1 MASSNHNT
9 NDIYKLYVKYEW
21 IGSPHRDYTLKAY
34 SKFSSAKIYDSSGN
48 TNKINMDG
56 QSPSGFTDSSYT
68 GMHSNCDRYFAEPAE
83 PAEPPRSI
91 ADTEVKSLLDIMNKA
106 DNVG

>member
-9 NDIYKLYVKYEW
+9 NDIYTLYVNYEW
-21 IGSPHRDYTLKAY
+21 IRSPHRDYTLKAY

-48 TNKINMDG
+48 TNEINMDG

-68 GMHSNCDRYFAEPAE
+68 GMHSDCDRYF
-83 PAEPPRSI
+83 AEPPRSI
-91 ADTEVKSLLDIMNKA
+91 ADTEVKSLLDIMDKA